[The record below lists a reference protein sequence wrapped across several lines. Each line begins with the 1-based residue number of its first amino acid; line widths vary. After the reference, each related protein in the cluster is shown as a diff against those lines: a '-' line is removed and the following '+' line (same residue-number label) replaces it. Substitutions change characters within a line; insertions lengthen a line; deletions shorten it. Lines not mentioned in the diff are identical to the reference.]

1 MEEDITLA
9 NEENQKNESNDNNVI
24 VIDDEMGS
32 QDKAGTTD
40 TIDIDGIFDTE
51 NKVDIAKAQYN

>member
-9 NEENQKNESNDNNVI
+9 NDENQKNESNDNNVI
-24 VIDDEMGS
+24 VIDEEIGS
-32 QDKAGTTD
+32 HDNAGTTD
-40 TIDIDGIFDTE
+40 TINIDGDFATE